1 MQNEAPKVIKYKRR
15 SLFKIIRN
23 YKWLYLMLVIPLA
36 QYILFRYAP
45 LTGLQVAFKDFS
57 VFKGIGG
64 SPWATP
70 IFKYFGEVFESAKFW
85 NAVKNTVKLNRR

>member
-45 LTGLQVAFKDFS
+45 LTGLQVASRTSACSRASEEAPGPHRFS
-57 VFKGIGG
+57 SISERSLRAPSSGMQ
-64 SPWATP
+64 
-70 IFKYFGEVFESAKFW
+70 
-85 NAVKNTVKLNRR
+85 